1 MTHYFRNSKFIKT
14 WTPKDSKQILIQ
26 IYCLWPF
33 SRSFKIVTTYAQEK
47 SDAFNDPVK
56 K

>member
-1 MTHYFRNSKFIKT
+1 MTHYFRNSKFVKILI
-14 WTPKDSKQILIQ
+14 PKSSKQILIQ
-26 IYCLWPF
+26 IYCLWSF

-47 SDAFNDPVK
+47 PDAFNDPVK